1 MAKSSTT
8 FGKNK
13 QPSKGRG
20 KSERTKILEAMKREK
35 KTENGFYDL
44 LIQKAF
50 NVDDNFTFNE
60 LLKRISPIA
69 KSVAPMIKFDFPKSA
84 KPHEQASAVMIA
96 VANGEIPPDI
106 GALFVSSIKSMIEI
120 EEYTD
125 LKERI
130 EAIEKSLGVCN
141 D

>member
-1 MAKSSTT
+1 MAKSGTT

-20 KSERTKILEAMKREK
+20 KSERTKILEAMKREG

-50 NVDDNFTFNE
+50 NVKDKFTFKE
-60 LLKRISPIA
+60 LLARMSPIPKA
-69 KSVAPMIKFDFPKSA
+69 VSPVYKFDLPKNS
-84 KPHEQASAVMIA
+84 KPHEKADYVLTAIA
-96 VANGEIPPDI
+96 DGDLPSDI
-106 GALFVSSIKSMIEI
+106 GNICIQAIKAMIDI

-130 EAIEKSLGVCN
+130 EAIEKSLGVSN